1 MKLQFDLNRNEIFD
15 KFLNDE
21 LSPSEVAQFNEA
33 IEQDEKLKADFLLS
47 KDIHIYFKNE
57 RRKILKQVLVNLE
70 NKEVKKRPKGKIIYM
85 KMAVLAACLCGVIFF
100 GNHLLNPDHSTLY
113 LQHFEAYPNVEMV
126 TVRSGNTESTLDSQL
141 MSLYEAESY
150 QKTVDHYEHNGVS
163 NTDIQFYMAIAYMKI
178 EEMDLAKDILTQ
190 IPKESKYYEK
200 SRWYLSLCYLNEDDF
215 AAFSE
220 IAETL
225 KYNKETAEEII
236 KALK

>member
-1 MKLQFDLNRNEIFD
+1 
-15 KFLNDE
+15 
-21 LSPSEVAQFNEA
+21 
-33 IEQDEKLKADFLLS
+33 
-47 KDIHIYFKNE
+47 
-57 RRKILKQVLVNLE
+57 
-70 NKEVKKRPKGKIIYM
+70 
-85 KMAVLAACLCGVIFF
+85 
-100 GNHLLNPDHSTLY
+100 
-113 LQHFEAYPNVEMV
+113 
-126 TVRSGNTESTLDSQL
+126 
-141 MSLYEAESY
+141 MSVYEAESY

-163 NTDIQFYMAIAYMKI
+163 NSDIQFYMAIAYMKI

-236 KALK
+236 KALKYGNNQN